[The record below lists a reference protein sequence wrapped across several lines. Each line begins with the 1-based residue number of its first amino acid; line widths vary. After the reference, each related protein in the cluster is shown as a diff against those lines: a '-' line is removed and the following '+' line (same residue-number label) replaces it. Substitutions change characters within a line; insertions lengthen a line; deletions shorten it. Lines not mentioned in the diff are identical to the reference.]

1 VNSENSDDEFAGHS
15 LPRISDTSSHP
26 DVNTANECVRNQEQ
40 MSAYIKCLR
49 DCVISGAPRSVP
61 DAVQLPEFLQ
71 YLLSELEVGSMGMGL
86 VAMHNKLNKM
96 LFAEMLA
103 GRRSVLTE

>member
-1 VNSENSDDEFAGHS
+1 
-15 LPRISDTSSHP
+15 
-26 DVNTANECVRNQEQ
+26 
-40 MSAYIKCLR
+40 
-49 DCVISGAPRSVP
+49 
-61 DAVQLPEFLQ
+61 VQLPEFLQ